1 MVLGSL
7 LSTISHLPFDRT
19 IWSKLRTPGCIVLM
33 VIKLIPN
40 YYIRATYYSAV
51 FFCILPELEEY
62 VFMQVPLPLSPRAV
76 PTLLEPPRHDQ
87 NLFNCLLQFI
97 LGFKGTQIVS
107 GIIKAFMT
115 MIKLWQCTVLSA
127 SPNCDVKGPG
137 VGGFPWQ
144 ADVCMVL
151 YTQVLVCCI
160 FELLSYCTPLG
171 VPKVRRKK
179 LVDKKVKAKSSKYI
193 KLQEFDEENPYVPD
207 DVLAGGRPKIFAKIF
222 EWWDA
227 DFFVEQ
233 EHKTETRFMSLLSY
247 DGFCTGAFTVAC
259 VGLALLD
266 GWRADIT
273 FILIKILFMLSSAP
287 FLLFSIPPIRKI
299 LARAKPTAFN
309 RPPSPHP
316 TPPLSP
322 PYNPPTPPLHPPY
335 TPPAPPLHLRR
346 GRRLSLCL
354 VPLSCPCHTRI
365 LPRTRKR

>member
-1 MVLGSL
+1 M
-7 LSTISHLPFDRT
+7 
-19 IWSKLRTPGCIVLM
+19 
-33 VIKLIPN
+33 
-40 YYIRATYYSAV
+40 
-51 FFCILPELEEY
+51 
-62 VFMQVPLPLSPRAV
+62 
-76 PTLLEPPRHDQ
+76 PTLLEPLRHDQ

-316 TPPLSP
+316 TPPTPQTRSAPLTLSC
-322 PYNPPTPPLHPPY
+322 TPF
-335 TPPAPPLHLRR
+335 
-346 GRRLSLCL
+346 LSLSHSYSSPDKKEVTQIL
-354 VPLSCPCHTRI
+354 FFFSC
-365 LPRTRKR
+365 